1 MSLITQANF
10 VDLFLGPD
18 FSDVKGLDGSGSR
31 RESAPA
37 AWSAELQALREQCQ
51 AKSIEFGDPE
61 FSLVQDGIVLRVTQ
75 IKDAFSEDVFIIRK
89 SNAQIRPFHM
99 LGFPESL
106 ATAMLSDQVR
116 GLVIFCGEMG
126 TGKTSSVASLIAAR
140 LQACGGTALAIE
152 DPAETN
158 LNGLHGEGRCIQ
170 MQVSRRT
177 GGYEEALLRAL
188 RTGADMILIGEIRDI
203 PTAVQAV
210 RAAINGVFV
219 ATTFHAGNPTQA
231 LERVLALA
239 SNEIKNAREILAQGL
254 VAVVAQTLE
263 TRNDRRILKVR
274 SLLVTGEDGA
284 SIREKIRAGQIAQLD
299 QDIDNQ
305 LKRDLWG

>member
-1 MSLITQANF
+1 MSQITHANF

-31 RESAPA
+31 RKAAPE
-37 AWSAELQALREQCQ
+37 AWSDELRALREQCQ
-51 AKSIEFGDPE
+51 AKARELGDPE
-61 FSLVQDGIVLRVTQ
+61 FSLIQDDTVLRVTQ
-75 IKDAFSEDVFIIRK
+75 IKDAFSKDVFIIRK
-89 SNAQIRPFHM
+89 SNAQIRPFDL
-99 LGFPESL
+99 LGFSEPL
-106 ATAMLSDQVR
+106 ANAMLSDQVR
-116 GLVIFCGEMG
+116 GLVVFCGEMG
-126 TGKTSSVASLIAAR
+126 TGKTSSAASLIAAR
-140 LQACGGTALAIE
+140 LRACGGTALAIE

-170 MQVSRRT
+170 MQVSLRT

-188 RTGADMILIGEIRDI
+188 RTGVDMILIGEIRDTS
-203 PTAVQAV
+203 TAVQAV

-219 ATTFHAGNPTQA
+219 VSTLHAGSPTQA

-263 TRNDRRILKVR
+263 SKNDRRFLKVR
-274 SLLVTGEDGA
+274 SLLATGEDAPG
-284 SIREKIRAGQIAQLD
+284 IREKIRAGQIAQLD

-305 LKRDLWG
+305 QKRDLWG